1 MVKLLKEK
9 SMPKRNVPLTA
20 NTAYCVFKENGKQ
33 YTVYSK
39 QVLNRRIEEGII
51 TDTDRV
57 VIKRIGN

>member
-1 MVKLLKEK
+1 
-9 SMPKRNVPLTA
+9 MPKRNVPLTS

-39 QVLNRRIEEGII
+39 QVLNQRIESGQI